1 MDKLIELDMVAALWP
16 QPYAGS
22 VVQPETPLLRL
33 CHWYFKPLS
42 PPQAFNALVI
52 DLPAGISQ
60 QSCDST
66 IPTSTIL
73 SDQFDHVCHKAIF
86 IFAAPWS
93 TSLRGPVLAKYA
105 TDTTFRQVQFAVYM
119 INALT
124 TTGGA

>member
-93 TSLRGPVLAKYA
+93 MSFHGSMLAK
-105 TDTTFRQVQFAVYM
+105 DTT
-119 INALT
+119 NLT
-124 TTGGA
+124 LGH